1 MNELFGGKGASMD
14 ISWITDPSSY
24 HPSYPFAAYTYIV
37 AIAIVLRFFLVMR
50 PLFRV
55 YSKYSNAPM
64 KEILHNVDEILSKNQ
79 KKQLIGFIL
88 AEAFILIFPAI
99 AAILTRI
106 IMGEPQDF
114 AWDSVTLFSGVV
126 LAFLWLLIQFKQSID
141 MRDMLRVLDKKRYH
155 PKLISFGLSRITSSR
170 KKLQKMIQFEPDYI
184 VRSEDEIQ
192 PYQTMIE
199 KGEDGSYNFDFD
211 AAKENIRE
219 LGTKGSTMIHNLAE
233 LAKSSAQKISNSTL
247 EKIDNKIQ
255 ETIDNK
261 THYSMKER
269 IVGKLTILLISFGP
283 LFVIYLLLPWL
294 G

>member
-1 MNELFGGKGASMD
+1 
-14 ISWITDPSSY
+14 
-24 HPSYPFAAYTYIV
+24 
-37 AIAIVLRFFLVMR
+37 
-50 PLFRV
+50 
-55 YSKYSNAPM
+55 M
-64 KEILHNVDEILSKNQ
+64 KKILHNVDEILSKNQ

-106 IMGEPQDF
+106 ILGEPQDF
-114 AWDSVTLFSGVV
+114 TWDSVTLFSGVV

-141 MRDMLRVLDKKRYH
+141 MRDMLRVLDKTRYH
-155 PKLISFGLSRITSSR
+155 PKLISFGLSRVTSSR

-219 LGTKGSTMIHNLAE
+219 LGTKGSTMVHNLAE

-247 EKIDNKIQ
+247 EKMDNKIQ
-255 ETIDNK
+255 ETIDDK

>member
-14 ISWITDPSSY
+14 FSWITDPSSY
-24 HPSYPFAAYTYIV
+24 DPSYPFVAYAYIV

-55 YSKYSNAPM
+55 YRKYSDAPM
-64 KEILHNVDEILSKNQ
+64 KEMLHNVDEILSKGQ

-88 AEAFILIFPAI
+88 AEAFILIVPAL
-99 AAILTRI
+99 AAFLTRI
-106 IMGEPQDF
+106 ILREPQDF
-114 AWDSVTLFSGVV
+114 SWDSVTLFSGVV

-141 MRDMLRVLDKKRYH
+141 MRDMLRVLDKRLYH
-155 PKLISFGLSRITSSR
+155 PKFISFGLSRVTSTR

-199 KGEDGSYNFDFD
+199 KGEDGNYNFDID
-211 AAKENIRE
+211 AAKENLRE
-219 LGTKGSTMIHNLAE
+219 LGTKSSTMAHNLAE
-233 LAKSSAQKISNSTL
+233 LAKSSVQKISNTTL
-247 EKIDNKIQ
+247 EKMDNKIQ
-255 ETIDNK
+255 ETIDDK
-261 THYSMKER
+261 THYSIRDR
-269 IVGKLTILLISFGP
+269 IIGKLTILLISFGP